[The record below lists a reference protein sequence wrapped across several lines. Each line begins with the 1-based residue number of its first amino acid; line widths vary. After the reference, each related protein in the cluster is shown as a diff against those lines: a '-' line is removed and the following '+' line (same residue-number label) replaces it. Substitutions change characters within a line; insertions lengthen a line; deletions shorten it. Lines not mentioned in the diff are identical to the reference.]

1 MPKIVISG
9 ISEEVVRTVAPRLI
23 PAVAEALA
31 CPVEWISFEYVPSV
45 YFAAEADK
53 ERCPMVEIYWFK
65 RPVELMQKI
74 SSIFSEE
81 LSRVGINRV
90 IIQIIDTLRE
100 NYFGFDLR
108 CQIASFYIIF
118 TGGLIHEQQ

>member
-100 NYFGFDLR
+100 NYFDLTYGAKL
-108 CQIASFYIIF
+108 ASFYIIF

>member
-1 MPKIVISG
+1 MNMYP
-9 ISEEVVRTVAPRLI
+9 L
-23 PAVAEALA
+23 
-31 CPVEWISFEYVPSV
+31 
-45 YFAAEADK
+45 AAEADK

-100 NYFGFDLR
+100 NYFDLTYG
-108 CQIASFYIIF
+108 AK
-118 TGGLIHEQQ
+118 

>member
-1 MPKIVISG
+1 MPKMVFSG

-100 NYFGFDLR
+100 NYFDLTYG
-108 CQIASFYIIF
+108 AK
-118 TGGLIHEQQ
+118 

>member
-100 NYFGFDLR
+100 LFRFDLR

>member
-74 SSIFSEE
+74 SSILDYSRIHEPNGFHQAVSFF
-81 LSRVGINRV
+81 LSRFV
-90 IIQIIDTLRE
+90 
-100 NYFGFDLR
+100 
-108 CQIASFYIIF
+108 
-118 TGGLIHEQQ
+118 

>member
-45 YFAAEADK
+45 CFAAEADK

-100 NYFGFDLR
+100 NYFDLTYG
-108 CQIASFYIIF
+108 AK
-118 TGGLIHEQQ
+118 

>member
-53 ERCPMVEIYWFK
+53 ERCPWW
-65 RPVELMQKI
+65 RSTG
-74 SSIFSEE
+74 SS
-81 LSRVGINRV
+81 
-90 IIQIIDTLRE
+90 
-100 NYFGFDLR
+100 DLWN
-108 CQIASFYIIF
+108 
-118 TGGLIHEQQ
+118 

>member
-100 NYFGFDLR
+100 NYFDLTTVPNSL
-108 CQIASFYIIF
+108 ILYYIYRRIDP
-118 TGGLIHEQQ
+118 

>member
-53 ERCPMVEIYWFK
+53 EIYWFK

-100 NYFGFDLR
+100 NYFDLTYG
-108 CQIASFYIIF
+108 AK
-118 TGGLIHEQQ
+118 

>member
-53 ERCPMVEIYWFK
+53 ERCLW
-65 RPVELMQKI
+65 
-74 SSIFSEE
+74 
-81 LSRVGINRV
+81 N
-90 IIQIIDTLRE
+90 
-100 NYFGFDLR
+100 
-108 CQIASFYIIF
+108 
-118 TGGLIHEQQ
+118 

>member
-53 ERCPMVEIYWFK
+53 ERCPMVEIK

-100 NYFGFDLR
+100 NYFDLTYG
-108 CQIASFYIIF
+108 AK
-118 TGGLIHEQQ
+118 

>member
-53 ERCPMVEIYWFK
+53 ERCPMVE

-100 NYFGFDLR
+100 NYFDLTYG
-108 CQIASFYIIF
+108 AK
-118 TGGLIHEQQ
+118 

>member
-53 ERCPMVEIYWFK
+53 ERCPMVEVQATCGTDAEDFQY
-65 RPVELMQKI
+65 L
-74 SSIFSEE
+74 
-81 LSRVGINRV
+81 
-90 IIQIIDTLRE
+90 LRRIVPGWHQPGD
-100 NYFGFDLR
+100 YSD
-108 CQIASFYIIF
+108 
-118 TGGLIHEQQ
+118 H

>member
-65 RPVELMQKI
+65 I

-100 NYFGFDLR
+100 NYFDLTYG
-108 CQIASFYIIF
+108 AK
-118 TGGLIHEQQ
+118 

>member
-100 NYFGFDLR
+100 NYFDLTYGAKLPHSILYL
-108 CQIASFYIIF
+108 Q
-118 TGGLIHEQQ
+118 ED

>member
-45 YFAAEADK
+45 YFAG
-53 ERCPMVEIYWFK
+53 
-65 RPVELMQKI
+65 EL
-74 SSIFSEE
+74 F
-81 LSRVGINRV
+81 R
-90 IIQIIDTLRE
+90 
-100 NYFGFDLR
+100 FDLR

>member
-9 ISEEVVRTVAPRLI
+9 INEEVVRTVTPRLI

-45 YFAAEADK
+45 YFGAEGED
-53 ERCPMVEIYWFK
+53 RGHCPMVEIYWFK
-65 RPVELMQKI
+65 RPEELMQKV
-74 SSIFSEE
+74 SDIFSEE
-81 LSRVGINRV
+81 LARVGINRV

-100 NYFGFDLR
+100 NYFDLTYG
-108 CQIASFYIIF
+108 AK
-118 TGGLIHEQQ
+118 

>member
-31 CPVEWISFEYVPSV
+31 WISFEYVPSV

-100 NYFGFDLR
+100 NYFDLTYG
-108 CQIASFYIIF
+108 AK
-118 TGGLIHEQQ
+118 